1 MVQVA
6 VHATTKAMLF
16 CAAGGLMDASGGSK
30 KFRDIEGAG
39 RRDPYAG
46 VAFIVGTLS
55 MIGIPFFG
63 GFITKLSLVQA
74 AVTVGGWRNLLSI
87 LAIIVSTILTAIY
100 YINVLA
106 IIFRAPETAPT
117 KASEKLKKKEEPA
130 PEAPKGPTQEELLTE
145 IRDLLKNK

>member
-1 MVQVA
+1 MGY
-6 VHATTKAMLF
+6 KWKDSL
-16 CAAGGLMDASGGSK
+16 
-30 KFRDIEGAG
+30 
-39 RRDPYAG
+39 
-46 VAFIVGTLS
+46 
-55 MIGIPFFG
+55 IGIPFFG

-117 KASEKLKKKEEPA
+117 KASEKLKEEWKKQVRLDTEYEVA
-130 PEAPKGPTQEELLTE
+130 IVLFILLNLAIGLRSDQLMQIITTG
-145 IRDLLKNK
+145 LSMFG